1 MKSHK
6 RFLALLLAAALTVP
20 AGAPAEFPGVG
31 FPEDGGEMPEDE
43 WLAAERAKSSKL
55 RMVIEAASSA
65 ACEVQ
70 LTEE

>member
-20 AGAPAEFPGVG
+20 AGAPAEFPGEG

-43 WLAAERAKSSKL
+43 WLAAEQEEEYWALSMWMAGRAIPWSWTMK
-55 RMVIEAASSA
+55 
-65 ACEVQ
+65 
-70 LTEE
+70 